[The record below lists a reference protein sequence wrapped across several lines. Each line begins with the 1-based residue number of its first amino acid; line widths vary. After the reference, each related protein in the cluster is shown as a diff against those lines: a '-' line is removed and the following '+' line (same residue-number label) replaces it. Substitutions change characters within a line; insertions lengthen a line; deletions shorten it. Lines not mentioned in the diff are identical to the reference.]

1 VIALLAFL
9 AACVPV
15 RVWCVHPS
23 LVPASPSTIVI
34 ATSRGETVVPISEE
48 RGLPSIPA
56 PYLTRTLPLTAEVKS
71 DWAAVSFAGQ
81 PFRFLLDAPAFL
93 HGSRVVPLAAGA
105 YMARDTLFLPLQWLT
120 GYVPEVF
127 TEGYRYDALAG
138 RFEEMAVTPVV
149 TRAPAPKPVAARTRR
164 PSRVPPSGVLR
175 FPHIVVVDPGHGGED
190 PGNPGLHFPRNL
202 KEKDVALSISKLLR
216 TELHRRGVEVVMTRT
231 TDTLISRYDRGAFC
245 SDDCDLF
252 ISIHVNSLP
261 RRRGYQE
268 VSGIETYFLA
278 AARTAEAE
286 RVARMENEAIR
297 YETGNRGDTGD
308 DPLDF
313 ILKDLQANEYLRES
327 ALLAQLIQNH
337 AGRVHPGGDRGI
349 SQAGF
354 VVLATARRPAVLVET
369 GFSTN
374 PVDGRFL
381 AGSAG
386 QLKLAQSIADAVVAY
401 LRQYEAKVALET
413 AP

>member
-1 VIALLAFL
+1 
-9 AACVPV
+9 
-15 RVWCVHPS
+15 
-23 LVPASPSTIVI
+23 
-34 ATSRGETVVPISEE
+34 
-48 RGLPSIPA
+48 
-56 PYLTRTLPLTAEVKS
+56 
-71 DWAAVSFAGQ
+71 
-81 PFRFLLDAPAFL
+81 
-93 HGSRVVPLAAGA
+93 
-105 YMARDTLFLPLQWLT
+105 
-120 GYVPEVF
+120 
-127 TEGYRYDALAG
+127 
-138 RFEEMAVTPVV
+138 MAVTPVV